1 MIKKLVRAAMVMTGG
16 LALGGCPFEQA
27 STTAPAS
34 RPPAGDYQQAVPV
47 ATPPTNIR
55 AICYNAAD
63 LAIYRARMLQQELSV
78 GTLQCQNKNGSRA
91 YEREYTTLI
100 SKFQAELAANTRSLQ
115 QLAGRKRLN
124 VDVVVTEFANRTAQ
138 RAPVDKEFCSRTKR
152 AFDWVLSAQVT
163 TLTQAPPM
171 YDLGPEMNV
180 HPCPAP

>member
-1 MIKKLVRAAMVMTGG
+1 MIKKLLQAAMVMAAG

-34 RPPAGDYQQAVPV
+34 RPPAGDYQQALP
-47 ATPPTNIR
+47 ASTPPANIR
-55 AICYNAAD
+55 TVCYNAAD
-63 LAIYRARMLQQELSV
+63 LAVYRARMLQQQLSV

-91 YEREYTTLI
+91 YEREYTAFI
-100 SKFQAELAANTRSLQ
+100 AKYQAELAANTRSLT
-115 QLAGRKRLN
+115 QLAGRKRFN
-124 VDVVVTEFANRTAQ
+124 VDVVVTEFANRSAQ

-152 AFDWVLSAQVT
+152 AFDWLLSAQVT
-163 TLTQAPPM
+163 TLAQAPPM